1 MDANFQRY
9 NVPLVNRNR
18 TFLLL
23 LIWFGVIEGVSTL
36 ALFFVA
42 MPMKYLYDMPMAV
55 TVAGM
60 IHGFLFLG
68 LVMLFVIGKL
78 QNIITARMMCGGIIG
93 AILPFGPFV
102 VDVKLYRLLK
112 S

>member
-1 MDANFQRY
+1 
-9 NVPLVNRNR
+9 
-18 TFLLL
+18 
-23 LIWFGVIEGVSTL
+23 
-36 ALFFVA
+36 
-42 MPMKYLYDMPMAV
+42 MKYLYDMPMAV

-68 LVMLFVIGKL
+68 LVMLFIIGKL